1 MLIFRG
7 VRFYLLNLQWI
18 RKFVIQTLQHH
29 TGGFQKSN
37 KATFLGGIYN
47 NNLGGGNS
55 NMFYFHPK
63 NWGRWTHFDINIF
76 QRGWFNHQQ
85 QQPIATKAWWI
96 DYHSILLLLSL
107 FFAKSTGCGFFLH
120 SIDFSL
126 RNKKGLMFR
135 GHWKSKKSQFPLGK
149 TLEKPDRLEAFSAM
163 QPWASPSGGA
173 SPNFPVIPS
182 TKFYS
187 LNFALRFFGDRKK
200 QKIAKSVYG
209 ESFCW

>member
-1 MLIFRG
+1 MDPKICHPNSSASHWRLSEIQQSHLSRG
-7 VRFYLLNLQWI
+7 DL
-18 RKFVIQTLQHH
+18 
-29 TGGFQKSN
+29 
-37 KATFLGGIYN
+37 
-47 NNLGGGNS
+47 
-55 NMFYFHPK
+55 
-63 NWGRWTHFDINIF
+63 
-76 QRGWFNHQQ
+76 Q
-85 QQPIATKAWWI
+85 QQPGWWQLKYVLFSPQILGKMNPFWHKHFSKGLVQPPTTTTHCNQKLGGSTTIA
-96 DYHSILLLLSL
+96 SCCSCP
-107 FFAKSTGCGFFLH
+107 FFCQVYWMWFFLH

-163 QPWASPSGGA
+163 QPWASLSGGA